1 MATIGLDSLYYAK
14 ITEDQN
20 GIETYGTPKVLAK
33 AMTAELSVELIEAI
47 LYADDGASEVVKE
60 FKSGALT
67 LGIDD
72 IGSLV
77 AQDLTGCKID
87 SNNVVVSRSED
98 GGSPVA
104 IGFRAKKANGKYRYF
119 WLYRVIFSVPATSL
133 ATKGDSITFSS
144 PTIEGTVFRR
154 NKLDGEQKHPW
165 KAEVTEGDNGVA
177 PSIISQWFSGVYEPD
192 FTAVT
197 PTITISTQPAGLTE
211 VTAGSITGSLSVVAN
226 SNTSNPVTYQWYEN
240 ITDSTTGGTAI
251 NGETASSF
259 NIPTNLVA
267 DTYYYYCVLSSIGA
281 EDVMTTVATVV
292 VAY

>member
-104 IGFRAKKANGKYRYF
+104 VGFRAKKANGKYRYF
-119 WLYRVIFSVPATSL
+119 WLYRVIFSVPATTL

-154 NKLDGEQKHPW
+154 NKLDGENKHPW
-165 KAEVTEGDNGVA
+165 KAEVTEGDNGV
-177 PSIISQWFSGVYEPD
+177 SVSTISSWFTSVYEPD

-197 PTITISTQPAGLTE
+197 PTITITTQPAGLTE
-211 VTAGSITGSLSVVAN
+211 VTAGSITGSLSVVAE
-226 SNTSNPVTYQWYEN
+226 SNTSDPVTYQWYEN
-240 ITDSTTGGTAI
+240 TIDSTTGGTAI
-251 NGETASSF
+251 NGETSASF
-259 NIPTNLVA
+259 DIPTDLLA
-267 DTYYYYCVLSSIGA
+267 DTYYYYCVLSLVGA
-281 EDVMTTVATVV
+281 SDVTTTVATVTV
-292 VAY
+292 S